1 MGHYIKF
8 FREFSYCL
16 PLISIRIYCYLNE
29 VIKEESKIKRS
40 EKILGLE
47 VLSALSGVLIALQS
61 RINGELSDQMGDS
74 LEAALVSFGTG
85 LIFVSLI
92 SLFRK
97 DVRAGFS
104 DIFKAVTSKQLPLW
118 RLSAGMLGASFVAMQ
133 THVVPI
139 AGVALFTVASL
150 AGQTAIS
157 LWVDHIGL
165 GGGIKSRITKP
176 RVIAAIVTVGAV
188 VISAWDR
195 FVMSDFSI
203 LAITLAVF
211 AGSWVGVQRAFNGQ
225 INSFSKKSFATSQLN
240 FITGFSFLTFLLILR
255 SLFTGHSI
263 MNLTSGPWWMFL
275 GGSIGVFYIAFSAV
289 AVQYVGVLEFT
300 LLSVGGMLIGS
311 LLLDVFA
318 PTQGTHISPNLI
330 AGIFLTYLGVI
341 ANGQSRLS
349 RK

>member
-1 MGHYIKF
+1 MLKI
-8 FREFSYCL
+8 
-16 PLISIRIYCYLNE
+16 IS
-29 VIKEESKIKRS
+29 VI
-40 EKILGLE
+40 
-47 VLSALSGVLIALQS
+47 SGVLVVLQS
-61 RINGELSDQMGDS
+61 RVNGELSIQIDDA
-74 LEAALVSFGTG
+74 LYAAYISFTTG
-85 LIFVSLI
+85 LLFVSSV
-92 SLFRK
+92 SLCK
-97 DVRAGFS
+97 KNVRTGFV
-104 DIFKAVTSKQLPLW
+104 DIFKAVRSKQLPIWQLA
-118 RLSAGMLGASFVAMQ
+118 AGMIGASFVVVQ
-133 THVVPI
+133 TYVVPI

-157 LWVDHIGL
+157 LWVDHVGL
-165 GGGIKSRITKP
+165 VGGIKSVISIR
-176 RVIAAIVTVGAV
+176 RVIAAIITVCAV

-203 LAITLAVF
+203 LAIILAVF
-211 AGSWVGVQRAFNGQ
+211 AGSWVGVQRALNGQ

-255 SLFTGHSI
+255 SLFTDHSI
-263 MNLTSGPWWMFL
+263 INLTSGPWWMFL

-318 PTQGTHISPNLI
+318 PTQGTHISPYLI

>member
-1 MGHYIKF
+1 V
-8 FREFSYCL
+8 
-16 PLISIRIYCYLNE
+16 LISI
-29 VIKEESKIKRS
+29 
-40 EKILGLE
+40 
-47 VLSALSGVLIALQS
+47 QS
-61 RINGELSDQMGDS
+61 RINGELSNQIGGS

-97 DVRAGFS
+97 DIRSGFT
-104 DIFKAVTSKQLPLW
+104 DIFKAVATKQLPMW
-118 RLSAGMLGASFVAMQ
+118 RLSAGMLGASFVAIQ

-165 GGGIKSRITKP
+165 AGGIKSVITKQ
-176 RVIAAIVTVGAV
+176 RVIAALLTVSAV
-188 VISAWDR
+188 IISAWDR
-195 FVMSDFSI
+195 FTMSNFSI
-203 LAITLAVF
+203 LAVTFSIF
-211 AGSWVGVQRAFNGQ
+211 AGSWVGVQRALNAQ

-240 FITGFSFLTFLLILR
+240 FIIGFSFLTFLLILR
-255 SLFTGHSI
+255 SFFTDHSI
-263 MNLTSGPWWMFL
+263 INPTSGPWWIFL

-311 LLLDVFA
+311 LLLDVFV
-318 PTQGTHISPNLI
+318 PTQGAQISPYLI
-330 AGIFLTYLGVI
+330 TGIFLTYLGVI
-341 ANGQSRLS
+341 ANGQSRFS

>member
-1 MGHYIKF
+1 MKKQHRKV
-8 FREFSYCL
+8 S
-16 PLISIRIYCYLNE
+16 
-29 VIKEESKIKRS
+29 
-40 EKILGLE
+40 
-47 VLSALSGVLIALQS
+47 LSAFSTLSGILIAAQS
-61 RINGELSDQMGDS
+61 RINGELSHQMGDS

-97 DVRAGFS
+97 DVRSGFTY
-104 DIFKAVTSKQLPLW
+104 IFKAVRSKQIPMW
-118 RLSAGMLGASFVAMQ
+118 RLSAGMLGASFVAIQ

-165 GGGIKSRITKP
+165 AGGIKSVITKQ
-176 RVIAAIVTVGAV
+176 RVIAALLTVSAV
-188 VISAWDR
+188 IISAWDR
-195 FVMSDFSI
+195 FTMSNFSI
-203 LAITLAVF
+203 LAVTFSIF
-211 AGSWVGVQRAFNGQ
+211 AGSWVGVQRALNAQ

-255 SLFTGHSI
+255 SFFTDHSI
-263 MNLTSGPWWMFL
+263 INPTSGPWWIFL

-311 LLLDVFA
+311 LLLDVFV
-318 PTQGTHISPNLI
+318 PTQGTQISPYLI
-330 AGIFLTYLGVI
+330 TGIFLTYLGVI
-341 ANGQSRLS
+341 ANGQSRFS

>member
-1 MGHYIKF
+1 MLKI
-8 FREFSYCL
+8 
-16 PLISIRIYCYLNE
+16 IS
-29 VIKEESKIKRS
+29 VI
-40 EKILGLE
+40 
-47 VLSALSGVLIALQS
+47 SGVLVVLQS
-61 RINGELSDQMGDS
+61 RVNGELSIQIDDA
-74 LEAALVSFGTG
+74 LYAAYISFTTG
-85 LIFVSLI
+85 LLFVSSVSI
-92 SLFRK
+92 CK
-97 DVRAGFS
+97 KKVRTGFV
-104 DIFKAVTSKQLPLW
+104 DIFKAVRSKQLPIWQLA
-118 RLSAGMLGASFVAMQ
+118 AGMIGASFVVVQ
-133 THVVPI
+133 TYVVPI

-157 LWVDHIGL
+157 LWVDHVGL
-165 GGGIKSRITKP
+165 AGGIKSVISKQ
-176 RVIAAIVTVGAV
+176 RVIAAIITVGAV
-188 VISAWDR
+188 VVSAWDR

-211 AGSWVGVQRAFNGQ
+211 AGSWVGVQRALNGQ

-255 SLFTGHSI
+255 SLFTDHSI
-263 MNLTSGPWWMFL
+263 INLTSGPWWMFL

-311 LLLDVFA
+311 LLLDVFV
-318 PTQGTHISPNLI
+318 PTQGTHISPYLI
-330 AGIFLTYLGVI
+330 TGIFLTYLGVI